1 MGAEQTQMR
10 AGLAPLPAPG
20 QAFEDSDIRS
30 GTLAESSVL
39 GEDRQVLGASQHLPH
54 LLAVLGQAEPTNRA
68 WAREPGAPVPGK
80 LSGQQH
86 RMDPF
91 SVGCPTLTERSG
103 NLGPVGGCC
112 FTARGPLPSW
122 ARHVLLPPHTPAM
135 ACTSMLLS

>member
-10 AGLAPLPAPG
+10 AGLAPPPALG

-39 GEDRQVLGASQHLPH
+39 GEDGQVLGASQHLPH
-54 LLAVLGQAEPTNRA
+54 LLAVLGQAEPPNRA

-91 SVGCPTLTERSG
+91 SAGCPL
-103 NLGPVGGCC
+103 
-112 FTARGPLPSW
+112 
-122 ARHVLLPPHTPAM
+122 
-135 ACTSMLLS
+135 